1 MKKLAN
7 FLLFQG
13 AWFVTV
19 AGAARG
25 AVWVGP
31 ATFAAVAAVH
41 LLLVFE
47 RARELRFLLFA
58 GVLGTIADSV
68 LAALGATA
76 YPSSEAAWHF
86 PIVPPWITAL
96 WIGFATLPR
105 FSLAWLVRRP
115 GLAALLGAVGGP
127 LSYLAGARLGAV
139 AVSSEPLLTW
149 GALAV
154 EYALATP
161 LLLWLAPGRIE
172 PNAFSSRDAHS
183 VASPSLDR
191 GAP

>member
-25 AVWVGP
+25 AVWLGP
-31 ATFAAVAAVH
+31 ATFAAVVAVH
-41 LLLVFE
+41 LLLVSE
-47 RARELRFLLFA
+47 RARELRFLLLA
-58 GVLGTIADSV
+58 GVLGTIADTV

-76 YPSSEAAWHF
+76 YPSSEAAWHL

-139 AVSSEPLLTW
+139 AVSSEPLETW
-149 GALAV
+149 STLAV

-161 LLLWLAPGRIE
+161 LLLWLAHGRTFGVLRPPRGVGALPRSGRSSGPG
-172 PNAFSSRDAHS
+172 
-183 VASPSLDR
+183 
-191 GAP
+191 